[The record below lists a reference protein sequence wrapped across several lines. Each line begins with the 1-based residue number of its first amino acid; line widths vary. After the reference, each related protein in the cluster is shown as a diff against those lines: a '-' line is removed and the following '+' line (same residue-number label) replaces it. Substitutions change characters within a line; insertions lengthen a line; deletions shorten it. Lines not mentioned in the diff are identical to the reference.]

1 MYTASACVGGVQSAI
16 ARSAGA
22 SQSSAGRA
30 SQSQA
35 VAGSRV
41 AVASQCTMFLLMRC
55 VRVVRLV
62 RDERLLLVPR

>member
-35 VAGSRV
+35 VA
-41 AVASQCTMFLLMRC
+41 VASQSQSQTDHDGALYR
-55 VRVVRLV
+55 RGVV
-62 RDERLLLVPR
+62 D